1 MTPSWSGYWSLSDA
15 KPREIQDYGW
25 ALPSS
30 IVSQGTP
37 RHSPG
42 AMTLPRFPFAMLRAL
57 AHRNDTPFCR
67 CEAYSPHV
75 IARCVATKQSRSV
88 WCVKPRGCRASLPI
102 TESENDYL
110 NAFPLL
116 R

>member
-42 AMTLPRFPFAMLRAL
+42 AMTLPRFPFAMLRVL
-57 AHRNDTPFCR
+57 AHRNDVPFLSWPGTVSSCHCEERSDEAISPAGMEKTQGGASSSCR
-67 CEAYSPHV
+67 
-75 IARCVATKQSRSV
+75 
-88 WCVKPRGCRASLPI
+88 GG
-102 TESENDYL
+102 
-110 NAFPLL
+110 
-116 R
+116 